1 MYFSSRLQAGRM
13 LASRLSV
20 KYRYESCAVIALS
33 DGGVIVG
40 AQIAQ
45 QLHCILNLLLSEEI
59 NLPREPIAVGGITSD
74 GNFSYNSE
82 YSGSEID
89 EIMAESRGTIEA
101 QKLTKLHELNQMST
115 GGLINKKLLVGQHVI
130 LVSDGLANPFSLDVA
145 LQFLKTVNM
154 EKLII
159 ATPLASVRTVDWM
172 HLYADEIYCL
182 SVVDDYIS
190 TDHYYDNND
199 VPDHQTIV
207 KTIETIVLNWK

>member
-20 KYRYESCAVIALS
+20 KYRYENCAVVALN
-33 DGGVIVG
+33 DGGVVVG

-45 QLHCILNLLLSEEI
+45 QLHCILNMIISEEI

-74 GNFSYNSE
+74 GNFSYNPE

-89 EIMAESRGTIEA
+89 EIMAESRGTIEE
-101 QKLTKLHELNQMST
+101 QKLTKIHEMNRMTS
-115 GGLINKKLLVGQHVI
+115 GGLVNKKLLVGQNII
-130 LVSDGLANPFSLDVA
+130 LVSDGLKSPFSLDVA
-145 LQFLKTVNM
+145 LQFLKPIRI

-159 ATPLASVRTVDWM
+159 ATPLASVKTVDWM
-172 HLYADEIYCL
+172 HLYADEIFCL
-182 SVVDDYIS
+182 SVIDDYID

-199 VPDHQTIV
+199 VPDRETII
-207 KTIETIVLNWK
+207 KTIETVILNWK

>member
-13 LASRLSV
+13 LASRLGV
-20 KYRYESCAVIALS
+20 KYRYENCAVIALN

-40 AQIAQ
+40 AQIAL
-45 QLHCILNLLLSEEI
+45 QLHCVLNLLLSEEI

-89 EIMAESRGTIEA
+89 EIMVESRGNIEA

-115 GGLINKKLLVGQHVI
+115 DSLINKKLLVGKNI
-130 LVSDGLANPFSLDVA
+130 IIVSDGLANPFSLDVA
-145 LQFLKTVNM
+145 LQFLKTVNI
-154 EKLII
+154 EKLIV

-172 HLYADEIYCL
+172 HLYSDEIYCL
-182 SVVDDYIS
+182 SVIDGYIS